1 MWDKRYHQKLCLRRM
16 EPNCFSSRLLFSL
29 DHGSAA
35 VTTELIVFCFLFSAR
50 QGRRAELWRDWKEPG
65 CRSRRAVKAV
75 SNNSTTLK
83 YLFFHSMNLKRPISF
98 LDVTI
103 ISRWYLPLRR
113 GHNGDFFL
121 AQKCLFRLLKS
132 FFVSSCWFK
141 INGLKV
147 ALNYSWGWSS
157 ISFRFVHLYERK
169 NAKCLFHY
177 VNTLP

>member
-29 DHGSAA
+29 DHGSTA
-35 VTTELIVFCFLFSAR
+35 VTTELIVFWFLFSAR
-50 QGRRAELWRDWKEPG
+50 QGRRAELWRDWKQPG

-121 AQKCLFRLLKS
+121 AQKCLFPSVKK
-132 FFVSSCWFK
+132 FFCIFMLVQNKWFK
-141 INGLKV
+141 SYAILGEMEQHFL
-147 ALNYSWGWSS
+147 
-157 ISFRFVHLYERK
+157 
-169 NAKCLFHY
+169 
-177 VNTLP
+177 